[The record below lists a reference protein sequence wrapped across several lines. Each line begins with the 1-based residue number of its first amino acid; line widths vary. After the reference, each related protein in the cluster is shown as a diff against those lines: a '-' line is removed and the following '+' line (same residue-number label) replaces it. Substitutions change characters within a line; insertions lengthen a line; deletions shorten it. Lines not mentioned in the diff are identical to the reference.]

1 MKLTKLKLSNLTGAK
16 FDAHHRFQKILL
28 KGLLSLL
35 LLASIV
41 ALALAQES
49 GQRPAPD
56 HLPSLRQALTEAGA
70 PALSSDQETQLKAL
84 ATTFHTA
91 QNQPNNRTAMMAAR
105 TALDNAILAGDMASI
120 QTHSA
125 VIANLMSAQM
135 QTRLQAEANFKVQ
148 TLALLNAG
156 GQLTPLTQKFTAPGV
171 LRLLGSLTF
180 GGGRMGPPSGND
192 FVHPPFGRKN

>member
-1 MKLTKLKLSNLTGAK
+1 MKLTKLKLSNLTSAK
-16 FDAHHRFQKILL
+16 FDAHYRFQKILL
-28 KGLLSLL
+28 KCLLSLL

-49 GQRPAPD
+49 GRPAPD
-56 HLPSLRQALTEAGA
+56 HLRGLRQALTEADA

-105 TALDNAILAGDMASI
+105 TALDNAILAGDTAGV
-120 QTHSA
+120 QTQSA